1 MPSYTQADLE
11 AYAQKVEQK
20 AAEFGLDH
28 YEVVYESCDHRTMIN
43 RMAYSGIPFRYHH
56 WSFGKAYDVINTQY
70 SYGVTGLPYEM
81 VINANPAIAYLMLDN
96 PLAVQV
102 LVMAHVLGHVN
113 FFKHNYVFVKTY
125 PQDALAS
132 FKTHARRINE
142 FIDTYGVARV
152 ERVLDAAKALEF
164 NTIRTFLVQ
173 EASRETEEPSEWSP
187 KKKVKEPT
195 EDILSFIRDHNPML
209 EPWQKDVLT
218 IVHDEAL
225 YFLPQIETK
234 IMNEGWATFWHYR
247 IMNALDLPFDM
258 QMEFLK
264 LHNRIVQPAGGSINP
279 YAVGFA
285 IWQDLNDRLGTEAL
299 FSIME
304 GNRDVSF
311 LRQFLS
317 REIMER
323 LHMFAY
329 KKKGPSEVVVKELSD
344 DQGWKSVREELI
356 RWVGVNSLPVIKV
369 SDVEPDGT
377 LTLVYQSDGRKLDPD
392 YREHTLRHIE
402 FLWGN
407 RVKMIEVSPMKM
419 KS

>member
-1 MPSYTQADLE
+1 MPSYTKQDLE
-11 AYAQKVEQK
+11 DYARKVEQK
-20 AAEFGLDH
+20 AEEFGLDH
-28 YEVVYESCDHRTMIN
+28 YEVVYEMCDHATMIN

-70 SYGVTGLPYEM
+70 TYGVTGLPYEM
-81 VINANPAIAYLMLDN
+81 VINANPSIAYLMTDN

-113 FFKHNYVFVKTY
+113 FFKHNYVFKKTF

-132 FKTHARRINE
+132 FKVHARRINE
-142 FIDTYGVARV
+142 FIRTFGMPKV
-152 ERVLDAAKALEF
+152 EKFLDAARGLEF
-164 NTIRTFLVQ
+164 NTMRTVLLSQ
-173 EASRETEEPSEWSP
+173 EPPFDAEEEWKPKKAVDEPSE
-187 KKKVKEPT
+187 
-195 EDILSFIRDHNPML
+195 DILLFIREHNPLL

-218 IVHDEAL
+218 ILREEAQ

-247 IMNALDLPFDM
+247 IMNALELPFDM

-264 LHNRIVQPAGGSINP
+264 LHNRIVQPALGAVNP

-285 IWQDLNDRLGTEAL
+285 IWQDLESQMGVEGL
-299 FSIME
+299 FSVME

-311 LRQFLS
+311 VRQFLT
-317 REIMER
+317 RELMDR

-329 KKKGPSEVVVKELSD
+329 AKKGASEVVVKEVSD
-344 DQGWKSVREELI
+344 EKGWKDVREELI

-369 SDVEPDGT
+369 VNVESDGT
-377 LTLVYQSDGRKLDPD
+377 LTLRYFGDGRKLDSE
-392 YREHTLRHIE
+392 YKEHTLRYVE
-402 FLWGN
+402 LLWGN
-407 RVKMIEVSPMKM
+407 RVKMLEAPPAKGS
-419 KS
+419 S